1 MKENLLGQPVEEHEE
16 EVASIATKFSTSKVH
31 ETTRLISE
39 LEEGDERDPNVVAAD
54 ALPSAEVL
62 VGHEEIVQPVTDF
75 DSTFQVEPNSIIT
88 VGRNLDHDP
97 KIDSASSYI
106 IIIFFIVAAV
116 YYQCR

>member
-39 LEEGDERDPNVVAAD
+39 LEEGDERDPNVVAAA

-75 DSTFQVEPNSIIT
+75 DSTFQVESI
-88 VGRNLDHDP
+88 
-97 KIDSASSYI
+97 
-106 IIIFFIVAAV
+106 
-116 YYQCR
+116 

>member
-1 MKENLLGQPVEEHEE
+1 MSSKSDNVFQSLLYIGRKRQHSTSNDMKENLLGQPVEEHEHE

-75 DSTFQVEPNSIIT
+75 DSTFQVEPI
-88 VGRNLDHDP
+88 L
-97 KIDSASSYI
+97 
-106 IIIFFIVAAV
+106 
-116 YYQCR
+116 

>member
-1 MKENLLGQPVEEHEE
+1 MKENLLSQPVEEEE

-39 LEEGDERDPNVVAAD
+39 LEGDERDPNVVAAA

-75 DSTFQVEPNSIIT
+75 DSTFQV
-88 VGRNLDHDP
+88 DHAT
-97 KIDSASSYI
+97 I
-106 IIIFFIVAAV
+106 
-116 YYQCR
+116 

>member
-1 MKENLLGQPVEEHEE
+1 MKENLLGQPVEEHE

-39 LEEGDERDPNVVAAD
+39 LEEGDERDPNVVAAA

-75 DSTFQVEPNSIIT
+75 DSTFQVESI
-88 VGRNLDHDP
+88 
-97 KIDSASSYI
+97 
-106 IIIFFIVAAV
+106 
-116 YYQCR
+116 